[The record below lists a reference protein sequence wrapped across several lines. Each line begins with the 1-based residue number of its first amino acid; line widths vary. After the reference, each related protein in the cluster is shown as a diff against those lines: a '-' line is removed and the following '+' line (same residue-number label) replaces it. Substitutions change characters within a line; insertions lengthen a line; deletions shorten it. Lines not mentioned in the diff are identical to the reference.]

1 MKIRHFLLYI
11 LVTVSLLN
19 SCAPTVEPPADFG
32 YNYIPIDTGRYYI
45 YDVDSIRI
53 NLTATPYQNDTF
65 HYQVKEFYPYT
76 FIDGLG
82 DTVVNCTRY
91 YRTDTTQPWA
101 ITSGTNVWWLKRTHT
116 RLEKTEENLT
126 FVKMTYPI
134 DGDYIWNGNAYNV
147 LSDQN
152 YHFGPMDINFR
163 DDVNNGL
170 FDINFNDGPI
180 LFDSTIT
187 ITHGDPSDTNQVSY
201 MMGMETYRRNVGLV
215 HKKDYVIAHIL
226 NNNADWVPWPYGT
239 LQWFEVPKLK
249 RIKDGWIIEY
259 KLIEYGFE

>member
-82 DTVVNCTRY
+82 ETATCCTRY

-101 ITSGTNVWWLKRTHT
+101 ITSGTNVWWLKRTTT

-126 FVKMTYPI
+126 YVKMTYPI
-134 DGDYIWNGNAYNV
+134 DVNYTWDGNAYNV
-147 LSDQN
+147 WGTQL
-152 YHFGPMDINFR
+152 YEYGPMDIPF
-163 DDVNNGL
+163 NNGFAL
-170 FDINFNDGPI
+170 FDN
-180 LFDSTIT
+180 TIT
-187 ITHGDPSDTNQVSY
+187 VIQEHDTSMIDYFYFTETYARNIGMIHKQEFDITTLITDTNQ
-201 MMGMETYRRNVGLV
+201 L
-215 HKKDYVIAHIL
+215 
-226 NNNADWVPWPYGT
+226 VPWPYVGRD
-239 LQWFEVPKLK
+239 WYMVPRTK
-249 RIKDGWIIEY
+249 RIRDGSVVVY